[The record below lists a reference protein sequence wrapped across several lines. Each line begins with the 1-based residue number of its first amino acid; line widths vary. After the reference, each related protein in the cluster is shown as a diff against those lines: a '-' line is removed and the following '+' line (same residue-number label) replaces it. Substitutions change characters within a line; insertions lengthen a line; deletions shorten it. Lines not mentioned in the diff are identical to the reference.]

1 MSLPYQEIIN
11 ESFCIEGDDPDMNIE
26 GKFNFAKWDD
36 GDIDI
41 WFTTGHRWGDHV
53 DLHFTSIPDLKEY
66 VARLV
71 ALRDQVERAQAES

>member
-11 ESFCIEGDDPDMNIE
+11 ETFCIETEDSDMNIE
-26 GKFNFAKWDD
+26 GKFCFDKWDD

-41 WFTTGHRWGDHV
+41 WFATGHRWGNHV
-53 DLHFTSIPDLKEY
+53 DLHFTSIADLKEY

-71 ALRDQVERAQAES
+71 AFRDQVERTLAES